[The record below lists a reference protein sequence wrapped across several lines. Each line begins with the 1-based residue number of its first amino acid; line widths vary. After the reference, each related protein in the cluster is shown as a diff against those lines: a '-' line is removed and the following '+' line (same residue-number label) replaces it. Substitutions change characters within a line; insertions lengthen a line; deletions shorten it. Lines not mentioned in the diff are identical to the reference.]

1 MIGAT
6 LSAERWQNLWQRL
19 GATPPEGSFAALT
32 AHYSEPQ
39 RHYHNG
45 AHLNACLQ
53 HLDRF
58 QHLAQDAAV
67 VEFALW
73 THDAIYH
80 TQRQDNEA
88 ASADLAEKWLREA
101 GVPEHVDSV
110 RRHILATAHLEP
122 AEADDAGLVV
132 DIDLSV
138 LALPAHDYHAY
149 TEAIR
154 AEFAWVPEA
163 LFTAG
168 RAKVLNTLL
177 AMPYLYSHEEIRA
190 HWEANARANL
200 QRELARLLA

>member
-1 MIGAT
+1 MTGAA

-19 GATPPEGSFAALT
+19 GGAPPDDSFVALA

-45 AHLNACLQ
+45 AHINTCLQ
-53 HLDRF
+53 HLDHF
-58 QHLAQDAAV
+58 QHLATDAAV

-88 ASADLAEKWLREA
+88 ASADLAEHWLRAA
-101 GVPEHVDSV
+101 GLPEHVGSV
-110 RRHILATAHLEP
+110 RRHILATAHMEP

-138 LALPAHDYHAY
+138 LALPAGEYRAY

-154 AEFAWVPEA
+154 AEFSGCRKR
-163 LFTAG
+163 F
-168 RAKVLNTLL
+168 
-177 AMPYLYSHEEIRA
+177 
-190 HWEANARANL
+190 L
-200 QRELARLLA
+200 QRAVPGC